1 MTSTRKNLVLS
12 SAFLVLGLAITWET
26 FDYGAKSAVFL
37 RGLAV
42 ALSLMALSYL
52 AINLLRRQHHNSAQ
66 PDTSPR
72 PSWLDNHGNALLI
85 FGMVGGYV
93 ALMQIVGFLLSTM
106 LFGYLTQL
114 AIARRH
120 RLLHVVYAVLMS
132 AAIYL
137 IFFKL
142 LGIAAPES
150 LLSLDQTLKFL

>member
-1 MTSTRKNLVLS
+1 
-12 SAFLVLGLAITWET
+12 
-26 FDYGAKSAVFL
+26 
-37 RGLAV
+37 
-42 ALSLMALSYL
+42 
-52 AINLLRRQHHNSAQ
+52 LRRQRNNSDQ
-66 PDTSPR
+66 PNASSRQT
-72 PSWLDNHGNALLI
+72 WLSSHGNALLI

-120 RLLHVVYAVLMS
+120 RLLYIVYAVLMS